1 MQTAHADAAA
11 KHTSAIPPSSL
22 CHSVFAGKG
31 RWSLRGKSLHR
42 LLPNPIPSRRPFESH
57 PWWVQIEPGCD
68 HRVPSRRGSPTSNPS
83 RQGIA
88 RAGWHRSAQEL
99 FRFVALNR
107 RQFTGDR
114 TRYRRLY
121 PPIPT
126 SRRQCIC
133 AGSQRHPH
141 EISHFMSPQRDRSR
155 IRLKRRG
162 KIKAAQGRILAIPGF
177 AAWPSRS
184 LQASRRGGIVSNLE
198 TTASTHQAVPD
209 AVKLISFLLLGLGP
223 EVSVDLHSDEERT
236 KIVEIDH
243 NLSHADIGQVA

>member
-1 MQTAHADAAA
+1 
-11 KHTSAIPPSSL
+11 
-22 CHSVFAGKG
+22 
-31 RWSLRGKSLHR
+31 
-42 LLPNPIPSRRPFESH
+42 
-57 PWWVQIEPGCD
+57 
-68 HRVPSRRGSPTSNPS
+68 
-83 RQGIA
+83 
-88 RAGWHRSAQEL
+88 
-99 FRFVALNR
+99 
-107 RQFTGDR
+107 
-114 TRYRRLY
+114 
-121 PPIPT
+121 
-126 SRRQCIC
+126 
-133 AGSQRHPH
+133 
-141 EISHFMSPQRDRSR
+141 
-155 IRLKRRG
+155 LKRRG